1 MKINLI
7 KLDGKKVGDININ
20 DNIFNIEPRVDL
32 MSRVVNWQLSKR
44 RTGSHSVLSRSDI
57 SLTKSKA
64 FKQKGT
70 GRARRGANSVV
81 QFRGGGVAHGPVIRS
96 HEHKLNKKIRKLGLK
111 SALSTKMKEN
121 NLIIIDKLESDGK
134 TSSLKKHFDKLE
146 TVQSQEDYQV
156 ERAFHPSIPLNY
168 YYLDLAKHVVPISG
182 LLLPDSN
189 LQGRQISQIPK
200 SPLDASPP
208 PLRSLQTYPVQLK
221 QGLLI

>member
-1 MKINLI
+1 MKIDLI
-7 KLDGKKVGDININ
+7 KLDGKKVGEINID

-44 RTGSHSVLSRSDI
+44 RAGTHSVLSRSDI

-111 SALSTKMKEN
+111 SALSTKTKEN
-121 NLIIIDKLESDGK
+121 NLIIIDKLDSDGK
-134 TSSLKKHFDKLE
+134 TSSLKKHLDKLKIKSCCVIQDGSSSSE
-146 TVQSQEDYQV
+146 FTKAISN
-156 ERAFHPSIPLNY
+156 IPNSKL
-168 YYLDLAKHVVPISG
+168 
-182 LLLPDSN
+182 
-189 LQGRQISQIPK
+189 ISQIGANVY
-200 SPLDASPP
+200 DI
-208 PLRSLQTYPVQLK
+208 LK
-221 QGLLI
+221 YNKLLITKDAVKMLEERLIWTLAKLKICTV

>member
-7 KLDGKKVGDININ
+7 KLDGKKVGDINID

-44 RTGSHSVLSRSDI
+44 RLGSHSVLSRSDI

-111 SALSTKMKEN
+111 SALSTKTKEN
-121 NLIIIDKLESDGK
+121 NLIIIDNLNSDGK
-134 TSSLKKHFDKLE
+134 TSSLIKHFDKLKINSCCVIQDGNVSSKF
-146 TVQSQEDYQV
+146 TKAISN
-156 ERAFHPSIPLNY
+156 IPNS
-168 YYLDLAKHVVPISG
+168 KV
-182 LLLPDSN
+182 
-189 LQGRQISQIPK
+189 ISQIGANVY
-200 SPLDASPP
+200 DI
-208 PLRSLQTYPVQLK
+208 LK
-221 QGLLI
+221 YNKLLITKEAVKILQERLIWTLARLKICLV